1 MWKISLT
8 AAILSSSGA
17 IPPGETTCPRYL
29 TCGQAKLHF
38 EGFGLRFLD
47 VVYQMQMYLK
57 GFEIDE
63 NAI

>member
-29 TCGQAKLHF
+29 TCGQANVHF
-38 EGFGLRFLD
+38 EGFGLRF
-47 VVYQMQMYLK
+47 
-57 GFEIDE
+57 
-63 NAI
+63 A